1 MSNPDQ
7 GVTVSA
13 EAIQTHLSGIEHL
26 AKIISELNCE
36 GESPVAE
43 AKDVGRRSEPLAA
56 AAKDFA
62 PRNESLPADTK
73 GVARGSEAIAK
84 ATKELVLHMEARH
97 ERAAA
102 ANRQAETLRRY
113 ANKIFA

>member
-13 EAIQTHLSGIEHL
+13 ETIQTHLSGIEHL
-26 AKIISELNCE
+26 AKIISELNCK

-43 AKDVGRRSEPLAA
+43 AKDVARNCEPLAA

-62 PRNESLPADTK
+62 LRNESLAADTK
-73 GVARGSEAIAK
+73 GVARGSEAIAE
-84 ATKELVLHMEARH
+84 ATKELALRMEAHR

-102 ANRQAETLRRY
+102 ANRQAETLRRN
-113 ANKIFA
+113 ANKLLA